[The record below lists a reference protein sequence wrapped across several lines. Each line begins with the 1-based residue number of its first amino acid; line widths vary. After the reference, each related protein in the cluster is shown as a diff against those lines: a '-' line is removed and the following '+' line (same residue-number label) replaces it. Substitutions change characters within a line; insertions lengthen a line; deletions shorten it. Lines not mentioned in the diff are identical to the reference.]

1 MVCIPGQS
9 HRVAAGIQGI
19 CAVFRGTG
27 PKSGGPVPD
36 LADRSHK
43 NDFYGTGPIK
53 ITFMGPVPNYT
64 LFLWTGP
71 IKMVWT
77 TLKQPHY

>member
-1 MVCIPGQS
+1 MTIIVYDI
-9 HRVAAGIQGI
+9 VTYI
-19 CAVFRGTG
+19 CTVFWGTG